1 MSPGSRAMETLYRS
15 LPAQAVLLP
24 KPELNQRIASEP
36 GSGQPLPTSGQPAR
50 RIRAFLRTCDWKMSC
65 RSRCLYVR
73 YHEGR
78 LVRITNPA
86 PQPLVHDCRRSHARL
101 GYCGEHDG
109 VQLDRFHPA
118 APFPG
123 VGDAREL
130 ALIET
135 VTPTGEFLVNTSYI
149 DYRDYRDNLKL
160 VSGVALGR
168 FTPLSVGADGKTA
181 RAWAELVS
189 ANYFDVLK
197 VKAALGRTFL
207 SEEGRDREGAAPVAV
222 ISYRMWQTRFGGDP
236 KVLGKT
242 IRLNRHPL
250 TIVGV
255 APREFH
261 GTLAGVLF
269 DVWIPV
275 TMATA
280 MGTGNGT
287 LHYRATRD
295 QTSTIVRLKPGVSIP
310 QARAEVAAL
319 GKRLAAL
326 YPATNRGVDL
336 TLTPLWRGHL
346 GAQGMLLQ
354 PLRILMALSL
364 LLLLIVCANVAN
376 LLLARAVSRQR
387 EMGIRL
393 ALGARHARLATQL
406 LVETMLL
413 AAGGALAGVTLVVW
427 IGPSLLFLFPTDIP
441 LNLGGELNLPTL
453 GFTLL
458 VAAVA
463 TLLSGT
469 APALINARSNLQET
483 LKEGGRSGGAGSG
496 SHRLRGLL
504 VVSEMALAMV
514 ALIGAGLF
522 YRSFRNASGIAPG
535 FDRTNISVSQFY
547 LSYAGYSAE
556 EQRDFCRTLRERME
570 SKPGVVGVTYSD
582 VIPMSTASGTGSTP
596 WHQLNIE
603 GYSPA
608 PNEQMMIHRATV
620 PPGYFNLLGIRMLEG
635 RDFTERDAAGAP
647 RVIVVNETF
656 ARRFFKGSN
665 RIGRKVRYEGN
676 PATVVG
682 LVKDSKY
689 HTPIEG
695 PTPFFYLPF
704 RQWFAPGLNF
714 SIFIKTVGDPLRMTP
729 ILRQEA
735 LALNQDAVFSTML
748 LSEATIRSL
757 LAQRVAASLLG
768 VVGGIALL
776 LAAMGLFSVMTYAVS
791 QRTQEMGIRM
801 ALGAQPTA
809 VLGLVLRQGL
819 RLIVPGVVAGS
830 VIALAA
836 ARIVG
841 GILVN
846 VSAADPLTFAS
857 AAAFLGLVAL
867 LASYLPALRA
877 TRVDPVVA
885 LRNE

>member
-1 MSPGSRAMETLYRS
+1 MRVAGPDIAMPSIMKDVTFGLRM
-15 LPAQAVLLP
+15 LRRNPWFTAVAVLTLG
-24 KPELNQRIASEP
+24 LGIAVNSTVF
-36 GSGQPLPTSGQPAR
+36 SWIDSVL
-50 RIRAFLRTCDWKMSC
+50 L
-65 RSRCLYVR
+65 
-73 YHEGR
+73 H
-78 LVRITNPA
+78 
-86 PQPLVHDCRRSHARL
+86 
-101 GYCGEHDG
+101 
-109 VQLDRFHPA
+109 
-118 APFPG
+118 PFPG
-123 VGDAREL
+123 VGNPGEL

-135 VTPTGEFLVNTSYI
+135 VTPTDEYLVATSYL
-149 DYRDYRDNLKL
+149 DYRDYRDDLKL

-189 ANYFDVLK
+189 ANYFDVLR
-197 VKAALGRTFL
+197 VKPVLGRTFL
-207 SEEGRDREGAAPVAV
+207 PEEGGDLEGGAPVAV
-222 ISYRMWQTRFGGDP
+222 ISYRTWQHRFGGDP

-280 MGTGNGT
+280 MGTGDGT

-295 QTSTIVRLKPGVSIP
+295 ETSTIVRLKPGVSIE
-310 QARAEVAAL
+310 QARAEAAAL

-336 TLTPLWRGHL
+336 TVTPLWKGHL

-387 EMGIRL
+387 EFGIRL
-393 ALGARHARLATQL
+393 ALGARRSRLAIQL
-406 LVETMLL
+406 LIETLLL
-413 AAGGALAGVTLVVW
+413 AAGGAVTGVTLVLW
-427 IGPSLLFLFPTDIP
+427 IAPALMFLLPVNDIP
-441 LNLGGELNLPTL
+441 LDLSGGLSLPTL
-453 GFTLL
+453 AFTLL
-458 VAAVA
+458 LAAAA

-469 APALINARSNLQET
+469 APALITARSSLNET
-483 LKEGGRSGGAGSG
+483 LKEGGRSAGTGSG
-496 SHRLRGLL
+496 SRRLRGLL
-504 VVSEMALAMV
+504 AISEMALAMA
-514 ALIGAGLF
+514 ALVGAGLF
-522 YRSFRNASGIAPG
+522 YRSFRNATGIQPG

-556 EQRDFCRTLRERME
+556 EQRDFCRTLRERLV
-570 SKPGVVGVTYSD
+570 SKPGVIGVTYSD

-596 WHQLNIE
+596 WHQVDVE
-603 GYSPA
+603 GYAPA

-656 ARRFFKGSN
+656 AKRFFNGRN
-665 RIGRKVRYEGN
+665 AIGRKVRYAGL

-695 PTPFFYLPF
+695 PTPFFYIPF

-714 SIFIKTVGDPLRMTP
+714 SVFIKTLGDPSRMTP
-729 ILRQEA
+729 VLRQEA
-735 LALNQDAVFSTML
+735 LVLNQDAVFSTRL
-748 LSEATIRSL
+748 LSEATTRSL
-757 LAQRVAASLLG
+757 FPERVAASFLG
-768 VVGGIALL
+768 VVGGIAMLL
-776 LAAMGLFSVMTYAVS
+776 SAIGLYSVMSYAVS

-801 ALGAQPTA
+801 ALGARPSD
-809 VLGLVLRQGL
+809 VIGLVLRQGL
-819 RLIVPGVVAGS
+819 RLIVPGLVAGS

-841 GILVN
+841 GMLVN
-846 VSAADPLTFAS
+846 VSASDPLTFAS
-857 AAAFLGLVAL
+857 AAAFLALVAA
-867 LASYLPALRA
+867 LATYLPALRA
-877 TRVDPVVA
+877 TRVDPMAA
-885 LRNE
+885 LRSE

>member
-1 MSPGSRAMETLYRS
+1 MPTIMKDVRFGLRILRRSPWFTAV
-15 LPAQAVLLP
+15 AVL
-24 KPELNQRIASEP
+24 
-36 GSGQPLPTSGQPAR
+36 T
-50 RIRAFLRTCDWKMSC
+50 
-65 RSRCLYVR
+65 
-73 YHEGR
+73 
-78 LVRITNPA
+78 
-86 PQPLVHDCRRSHARL
+86 L
-101 GYCGEHDG
+101 GLGISVNTTVFSWINTVLLH
-109 VQLDRFHPA
+109 
-118 APFPG
+118 PFPG
-123 VGDAREL
+123 VGDPHSL

-149 DYRDYRDNLKL
+149 DYQDYRDNLQL

-168 FTPLSVGADGKTA
+168 FTPLSVGADGRTD

-189 ANYFDVLK
+189 ANYFDLLQ
-197 VKAALGRTFL
+197 VKPVLGRTFL
-207 SEEGRDREGAAPVAV
+207 PEEGRDREGGAQLAV
-222 ISYRMWQTRFGGDP
+222 ISHRMWQTRFGGDS
-236 KVLGKT
+236 KVLGKI

-250 TIVGV
+250 TIIGV
-255 APREFH
+255 APPEFH

-287 LHYRATRD
+287 LHYRGTRD
-295 QTSTIVRLKPGVSIP
+295 ETSTIVRLKPGVTIQ

-319 GKRLAAL
+319 GKRLASI

-336 TLTPLWRGHL
+336 TVTPCWQGHL

-364 LLLLIVCANVAN
+364 LLLLIVCANVSN

-387 EMGIRL
+387 EFGIRL
-393 ALGARHARLATQL
+393 ALGARRSRLATQL
-406 LVETMLL
+406 MIETLVL
-413 AAGGALAGVTLVVW
+413 AAGGALVGVTLVLW
-427 IGPSLLFLFPTDIP
+427 MGKSLLFLLPTMDIP
-441 LNLGGELNLPTL
+441 LDLGGGLSLPTF

-458 VAAVA
+458 IAVVA

-469 APALINARSNLQET
+469 VPALLTAHSGLSEA

-522 YRSFRNASGIAPG
+522 YRSFKNASGIQPG

-556 EQRDFCRTLRERME
+556 EQRDFCRILRERLE
-570 SKPGVVGVTYSD
+570 SNPGVVGVTYSD
-582 VIPMSTASGTGSTP
+582 VIPMSAASGAGSTP
-596 WHQLNIE
+596 WHQLDVE
-603 GYSPA
+603 GYAPA
-608 PNEQMMIHRATV
+608 LNEQMMIHRATV

-635 RDFTERDAAGAP
+635 RDFTELDSAGAP
-647 RVIVVNETF
+647 RVIIVNETF
-656 ARRFFKGSN
+656 ANRFFNGRN
-665 RIGRKVRYEGN
+665 PIGRKVSYEHN

-689 HTPIEG
+689 HTPMEG
-695 PTPFFYLPF
+695 PTPFFYIPF

-714 SIFIKTVGDPLRMTP
+714 SVFIKTTADPLRMTP
-729 ILRQEA
+729 VLRLEA
-735 LALNQDAVFSTML
+735 LALNQDAVFSTRL
-748 LSEATIRSL
+748 LSDATTGSL
-757 LAQRVAASLLG
+757 FAQHVAASLLG
-768 VVGGIALL
+768 VVGGISLL
-776 LAAMGLFSVMTYAVS
+776 LAAIGLYSVMSYAVS
-791 QRTQEMGIRM
+791 QRTQEMGIRR
-801 ALGAQPTA
+801 ALGAQPGD
-809 VLGLVLRQGL
+809 VLGLVLKESL
-819 RLIVPGVVAGS
+819 RLTLPGLLAGS

-841 GILVN
+841 GMLVN
-846 VSAADPLTFAS
+846 VNASDPLTFAS
-857 AAAFLGLVAL
+857 AAAFLGLVGAL
-867 LASYLPALRA
+867 AGYVPALRA
-877 TRVDPVVA
+877 TRVDPMVA
-885 LRNE
+885 LRTE